1 MNNINSELLNE
12 IKTFIENGE
21 YGSITIK
28 KQDKN
33 APIDIIREKKE
44 RYYPVREGKGIVPH
58 KRKPEEIREG

>member
-44 RYYPVREGKGIVPH
+44 RYYLTKESKTVPH
-58 KRKPEEIREG
+58 KSKEIREG

>member
-12 IKTFIENGE
+12 IKIFIKNGE

-44 RYYPVREGKGIVPH
+44 RYYPTKKSEIVPH
-58 KRKPEEIREG
+58 KCKPEEIREG

>member
-1 MNNINSELLNE
+1 MNNINNELLNE

-33 APIDIIREKKE
+33 APVDIIREKKE
-44 RYYPVREGKGIVPH
+44 RYYPTKESKIVPH
-58 KRKPEEIREG
+58 KPEEIREG